1 MGIFGFEEN
10 KDTVLEEEFIF
21 DEDAEMELREMFVYD
36 QLNQE
41 LNSDELREEFF
52 NSELPDA
59 MMEAGIVSKKTL
71 VRLSKKD
78 DLSRRKK
85 MVVFQMAKE
94 ANDPLY
100 HQLVKLRKKER
111 EIIGKLYMKYSN
123 RAAKT
128 AVKSQRDYL
137 KNNRLVSLNF
147 IKSKNL
153 DQFGNRIGKEIDK
166 EGFRRSTNKK
176 K

>member
-1 MGIFGFEEN
+1 MGIFGNLDQE
-10 KDTVLEEEFIF
+10 KLLEEDFVF
-21 DEDAEMELREMFVYD
+21 TEDAEEELKEMFVYD
-36 QLNQE
+36 ELSQMLNT
-41 LNSDELREEFF
+41 DELREEFF
-52 NSELPDA
+52 NSEYPEALE
-59 MMEAGIVSKKTL
+59 EAGIVSKKTL

-100 HQLVKLRKKER
+100 GQLVKLRKKER
-111 EIIGKLYMKYSN
+111 AIIGKLYTKYSG
-123 RAAKT
+123 RAAKV
-128 AVKSQRDYL
+128 AFKGQKDYL

-147 IKSKNL
+147 IKDKNL
-153 DQFGNRIGKEIDK
+153 DAFGNRIGREIDDK
-166 EGFRRSTNKK
+166 GFRRSVKK